1 MRNEEWSSFELRLGG
16 YVTSQALIQAVL
28 RLGGAIPD
36 RQDGLV
42 SIDCTSWGTP
52 VSYPGACP
60 ELSDSTSRA
69 LRIS

>member
-36 RQDGLV
+36 RQDGPRVNRLHLV
-42 SIDCTSWGTP
+42 GYSGEL
-52 VSYPGACP
+52 PGRVP
-60 ELSDSTSRA
+60 RV
-69 LRIS
+69 I